1 MLITV
6 LLTTTS
12 FDSSQQSKPEGK
24 KGPQLSVPQVN
35 PLLHSLSESQSP
47 SPNVQGLLLVQQDQP
62 ETAFPQVSDP
72 VSVTVRC
79 LFAKLSM
86 NH

>member
-6 LLTTTS
+6 LLTTTL

-24 KGPQLSVPQVN
+24 KGPQLLLPQVS
-35 PLLHSLSESQSP
+35 PLLQWLSESQSP
-47 SPNVQGLLLVQQDQP
+47 SLIVQGLLLVQQDQP
-62 ETAFPQVSDP
+62 ETAFPQVTDP
-72 VSVTVRC
+72 VSVTVKC
-79 LFAKLSM
+79 LSARLSI

>member
-12 FDSSQQSKPEGK
+12 SDSSQQSKPEGK
-24 KGPQLSVPQVN
+24 KCPQLSVPQVN
-35 PLLHSLSESQSP
+35 PLLQWLSESQSP
-47 SPNVQGLLLVQQDQP
+47 SPSVQGLVLVQQDQP
-62 ETAFPQVSDP
+62 ETAFPQVSVP
-72 VSVTVRC
+72 VSVTVKC
-79 LFAKLSM
+79 LFARLSI

>member
-12 FDSSQQSKPEGK
+12 FDSLQQSKPEGK
-24 KGPQLSVPQVN
+24 KGPQLSIPQVN

-47 SPNVQGLLLVQQDQP
+47 SPSVHGLVLVQQVELD
-62 ETAFPQVSDP
+62 TALPQVSDP
-72 VSVTVRC
+72 VSVTVKC
-79 LFAKLSM
+79 LFARLSM

>member
-24 KGPQLSVPQVN
+24 KGPQLSVPQIN
-35 PLLHSLSESQSP
+35 PLLQWLSESQSP
-47 SPNVQGLLLVQQDQP
+47 SPNVQGLVLVQQDQS
-62 ETAFPQVSDP
+62 ETAVPHVSDP
-72 VSVTVRC
+72 V
-79 LFAKLSM
+79 
-86 NH
+86 